1 MALLF
6 VLKTQHGFSL
16 VALYAEFYCTGST
29 ITRLG
34 KQGCAQGKT
43 DVVKKICVAS
53 QNLVRLVWASRSQ
66 NKTVVQ
72 GQEFRDRE
80 GWRNSKY
87 STEVEATGLG
97 KILDLV
103 RETMCLAS
111 QTTGWCWKR
120 KWDGKTLEQRQQRIS
135 RKGCLRPGSGWRL
148 KVSSNEIPICSDFW
162 FSININSWPKILL

>member
-6 VLKTQHGFSL
+6 VLKTQHGFSS
-16 VALYAEFYCTGST
+16 VSLYAEFYCTAST
-29 ITRLG
+29 TTRLG

-43 DVVKKICVAS
+43 DMVRKICVAS
-53 QNLVRLVWASRSQ
+53 QNLVRLVRASSSQ

-87 STEVEATGLG
+87 ATEVEATGLG

-103 RETMCLAS
+103 RETMCLTS

-120 KWDGKTLEQRQQRIS
+120 EWDGKTLGQRKQRIS

-162 FSININSWPKILL
+162 FSKYKFLT